1 MAHSSAATDTGSD
14 APADRVRLT
23 IAIPTVNRARD
34 VRRAIDSALAQ
45 SSREIE
51 ILVSDNGS
59 TDDTPAVI
67 ESYTDPRLRTFR
79 HATTIPAPDHGNF
92 LIHAARGELFLGLSD
107 DDYLEPLFAERVI
120 ALYDRHPEVAFVYTR
135 CFTHVGHLDSAVLA
149 SPSAPELEDPLSF
162 LRGYFSGR
170 RQLFWCACVTRT
182 EDLRRVGPIP
192 PGTMIGDLHLW
203 TQIVFSG
210 PVGCVDELLSHYTYL
225 AGNSSIRIP
234 VCDWSRETRAVIQ
247 RITSHLA
254 KSEVA
259 SAAREGIELEMR
271 RYLARSTANQIAL
284 NASRGASKAALLRAL
299 RLCGADLR
307 GNLGAAVPRVLAALL
322 LPSRLSSALA
332 NNFVARRSRRP
343 RPT

>member
-1 MAHSSAATDTGSD
+1 MAHSGAPTDAAGD

-23 IAIPTVNRARD
+23 IAIPTLNRARD
-34 VRRAIDSALAQ
+34 LRRAIDSAVAQ
-45 SSREIE
+45 SSRDIE

-59 TDDTPAVI
+59 TDDTRAVI
-67 ESYTDPRLRTFR
+67 ESYADPRLRTFR
-79 HATTIPAPDHGNF
+79 HGTTIPAPDHGNF

-120 ALYDRHPEVAFVYTR
+120 ALYDRHPKVAFVYTR
-135 CFTHVGHLDSAVLA
+135 CFTHVGQLGSAVLT
-149 SPSAPELEDPLSF
+149 SPNAPELEDPLSF

-182 EDLRRVGPIP
+182 EDLRRMGGVP
-192 PGTMIGDLHLW
+192 PGTLIGDLHLW

-234 VCDWSRETRAVIQ
+234 VCEWSREMRAVFQ
-247 RITSHLA
+247 RITARLA
-254 KSEVA
+254 DFPAPPHE
-259 SAAREGIELEMR
+259 REGIEREMR

-284 NASRGASKAALLRAL
+284 NASQGASKAALLRAL

-307 GNLGAAVPRVLAALL
+307 GNLGAAVPRVLVALL
-322 LPSRLSSALA
+322 LPSRLASALA
-332 NNFVARRSRRP
+332 NSFVARRSRRA
-343 RPT
+343 RPS